1 MEETLQEQQKEEAEA
16 CICVFLKESQPSL
29 INVGGRH
36 INGYTLGEESDFL
49 PCSLPWDIA

>member
-49 PCSLPWDIA
+49 PCSLPWVIA